1 MDGWRVVKEGWMDG
15 GGKMVKDG
23 WIDGGWIKMGG
34 WRMNGR

>member
-1 MDGWRVVKEGWMDG
+1 MVKEGWMDG
-15 GGKMVKDG
+15 GGKMVEDG